1 MYIKLGTEFGSAA
14 IRSCLH
20 SQFLNEPVS
29 EKEIDAMIVVS
40 SSGMATPSLDA
51 RMMNQLPFS
60 IHTKRI
66 PIWGLGCA
74 GGAAGL
80 SRAYEYCRA
89 FPEENVLVVCIELC
103 SLTFQRNDHSKSN
116 LIGTSLFA
124 DGVSCTLVSGEH
136 SALLKRVAK
145 PVRPVVKA
153 VHSTLMPNSEEV
165 MGWEVKDS
173 GLHVV
178 FSKSIPAVVE
188 KWLKPNVEQFLQ
200 GQGLELGQV
209 DAFIAHPGG
218 KKRYWKLTKRPCH
231 CRRKKT
237 EQSRK
242 VLRANGNMSSPTVMY
257 VLKQFM
263 EQRREPGDY
272 GLVTA
277 LGPGFC
283 SELALLQW
291 EAIH

>member
-1 MYIKLGTEFGSAA
+1 M
-14 IRSCLH
+14 
-20 SQFLNEPVS
+20 
-29 EKEIDAMIVVS
+29 
-40 SSGMATPSLDA
+40 
-51 RMMNQLPFS
+51 
-60 IHTKRI
+60 
-66 PIWGLGCA
+66 
-74 GGAAGL
+74 
-80 SRAYEYCRA
+80 
-89 FPEENVLVVCIELC
+89 
-103 SLTFQRNDHSKSN
+103 
-116 LIGTSLFA
+116 
-124 DGVSCTLVSGEH
+124 SGEH

-231 CRRKKT
+231 CRRKKNGT
-237 EQSRK
+237 IAQGFESKRQYVVADRDVCSK
-242 VLRANGNMSSPTVMY
+242 AVYGAAARA
-257 VLKQFM
+257 
-263 EQRREPGDY
+263 R
-272 GLVTA
+272 
-277 LGPGFC
+277 
-283 SELALLQW
+283 
-291 EAIH
+291 